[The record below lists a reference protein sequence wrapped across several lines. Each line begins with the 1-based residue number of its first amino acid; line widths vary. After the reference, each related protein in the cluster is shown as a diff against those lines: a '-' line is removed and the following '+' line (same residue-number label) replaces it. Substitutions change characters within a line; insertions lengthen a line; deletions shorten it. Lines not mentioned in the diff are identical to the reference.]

1 MHGPVIWIAS
11 LAAFLALAGG
21 ATWLGI
27 TLGRHTAKKYP
38 GLAMGLILFSS
49 FFKLDPPLPPRAER
63 IIKDEED
70 DEAGGAPPKA
80 RST

>member
-1 MHGPVIWIAS
+1 MTWIVAA
-11 LAAFLALAGG
+11 AAFLVLAAI

-27 TLGRHTAKKYP
+27 KLGRRTAKKYP

-49 FFKLDPPLPPRAER
+49 FFRLDPPPPPRAER

-70 DEAGGAPPKA
+70 EEAAGAPPD
-80 RST
+80 R

>member
-1 MHGPVIWIAS
+1 MHGAVPR
-11 LAAFLALAGG
+11 LAAGAALLAFAVLSG
-21 ATWLGI
+21 WLGAR
-27 TLGRHTAKKYP
+27 LGRRAARKYP

-49 FFKLDPPLPPRAER
+49 FFRLDPPPPPRAER

-70 DEAGGAPPKA
+70 EVAAGDPSKP